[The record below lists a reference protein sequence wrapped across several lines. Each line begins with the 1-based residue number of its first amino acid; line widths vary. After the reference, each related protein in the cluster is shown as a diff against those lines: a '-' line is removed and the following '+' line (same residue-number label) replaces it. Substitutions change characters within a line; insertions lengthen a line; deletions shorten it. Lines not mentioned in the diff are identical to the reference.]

1 MLDTLLARG
10 YRYSS
15 DGIPQDLSGKQVAIF
30 ASILQVE
37 KCTEHKADPW
47 TITETAH
54 SGTCVYCKTEV
65 AEEAHVYDKD
75 GIACTICGYSSVHT
89 HSFGNWETSSA
100 ADVRTLT
107 RACTCGQ
114 KQTISYTP
122 EISVPYSHT
131 EDIALTIQTRGFDS
145 EVSYKWYTYKDTTSE
160 WVPVIFT
167 GNKAVITPP
176 EAGKSIKY
184 KAVVR
189 TPGITAP
196 ELEFTI
202 TKALCTHENAA
213 YAHIENT
220 LTHTVACSDCGYRT
234 EAEKCDFGGNG
245 TCACGSTLAVTL
257 PENLKLAYNGTAQTP
272 AVTVT
277 VDGRTL
283 DEADYTVSYA
293 SNTKAG
299 TAAVT
304 VSGANFSGAV
314 QTNFTIERAG
324 LAITASAQTVTYGE
338 SITQGTDQVTA
349 AGLCPG
355 DTLQS
360 VALAAAGTAITP
372 SGAQIR
378 NAGGEDV
385 TESYNIIY
393 QPGTLTVLK
402 ADQPKP
408 PAPAAAGVTGASVTL
423 AAVEH
428 AEYSMDGVNWQDSPV
443 FTGLSPNTAYTFY
456 VRLKEDEG
464 HNASPISD
472 PASITTTEE
481 IIYTVTVEN
490 DGNGTASASPASAAE
505 GTVITLAAVPY
516 SGYRFKEWWVVSGG
530 AVINGSRFTMPAEN
544 VTVKAVFERDSE
556 PDPPQ
561 PETYAVTVRTEGG
574 GTASASPASAT
585 AGTVITLAAAPYSG
599 YHFKEWQVIS
609 GGVTVSGG
617 SFTMPAENVTVKAV
631 FERDSEPDPPQP
643 ETYTVTVQTDGNGT
657 ASASPASAAEGT
669 VIALT
674 AAPDNG
680 YHFKEWQVISGGVTV
695 SGSSFTMPAENVTLK
710 AVFEKGVI
718 LPDRPAGNNGE
729 QLRLVMETG
738 IDQVP
743 VRLQNIEKLDTPA
756 KLETVMRTEITQAAP
771 GIPQANM
778 AVYNVTLLVST
789 DGGATWTP
797 ATADN
802 FPSGGLAVTLPYP
815 SGTNSG
821 FRFTVVHMFTTSDFG
836 KRPGDTERP
845 AVTNVENGIQFTVTG
860 LSPISV
866 GWTAPAT
873 DPGTPSG
880 GGHGGGG
887 GGWSA
892 STYAVTVEKPE
903 HGKVTSSRANA
914 SHNSTVTLTVTPD
927 SGYVLDA
934 LTVTDSR
941 GNELGLTDQGGG
953 RYTFTMPS
961 RAVTVKAVF
970 APLLGDTQKPCG
982 GGADCPS
989 RGFTDLG
996 SVGTWYHEAVDYV
1009 LRSSLMSGY
1018 GNGTFGPN
1026 NNLSRAQFAQ
1036 ILFNMEGRPIVNY
1049 SLQYGDVAEDAWY
1062 TEAIRWA
1069 ACQGIIGG
1077 YSGGMFGPNDSITRE
1092 QLAVMLWRY
1101 AGSPAATD
1109 KELHFTDADKAS
1121 GYALEALRWAVES
1134 GVMSG
1139 RGGGILDPK
1148 GLVTRAQAA
1157 QMLINFQEK

>member
-1 MLDTLLARG
+1 MLQCLADKDKNILSSVAPAAKVDKPDGSSLYVAVLASAFGGSNTGATVTLLRDASMPGQFYIRGDFQFYTNGYTVSFGAQSSIGRLVIAGGTFRMNGDLSSDQTLFYVDGGTLVLENGAFTAGICVKVNSGKLEIPDGANVTLKGVGELTSTALRISGGSAALRGGSFDGMYAIFAVGTGIMLDTLLARG

-338 SITQGTDQVTA
+338 SIAQGTDQVTA

-385 TESYNIIY
+385 TVSYNIIY

-443 FTGLSPNTAYTFY
+443 FTGLSPNTAFTFY

-505 GTVITLAAVPY
+505 GTVI
-516 SGYRFKEWWVVSGG
+516 
-530 AVINGSRFTMPAEN
+530 
-544 VTVKAVFERDSE
+544 
-556 PDPPQ
+556 
-561 PETYAVTVRTEGG
+561 
-574 GTASASPASAT
+574 
-585 AGTVITLAAAPYSG
+585 
-599 YHFKEWQVIS
+599 
-609 GGVTVSGG
+609 
-617 SFTMPAENVTVKAV
+617 
-631 FERDSEPDPPQP
+631 
-643 ETYTVTVQTDGNGT
+643 
-657 ASASPASAAEGT
+657 
-669 VIALT
+669 ALT

-680 YHFKEWQVISGGVTV
+680 YHFKEWQVIYGGVTV

-778 AVYNVTLLVST
+778 AVYNITLLVST

-941 GNELGLTDQGGG
+941 GNEAAGI
-953 RYTFTMPS
+953 
-961 RAVTVKAVF
+961 
-970 APLLGDTQKPCG
+970 PLPCP
-982 GGADCPS
+982 A
-989 RGFTDLG
+989 
-996 SVGTWYHEAVDYV
+996 
-1009 LRSSLMSGY
+1009 
-1018 GNGTFGPN
+1018 GP
-1026 NNLSRAQFAQ
+1026 
-1036 ILFNMEGRPIVNY
+1036 
-1049 SLQYGDVAEDAWY
+1049 
-1062 TEAIRWA
+1062 
-1069 ACQGIIGG
+1069 
-1077 YSGGMFGPNDSITRE
+1077 
-1092 QLAVMLWRY
+1092 
-1101 AGSPAATD
+1101 
-1109 KELHFTDADKAS
+1109 
-1121 GYALEALRWAVES
+1121 
-1134 GVMSG
+1134 
-1139 RGGGILDPK
+1139 
-1148 GLVTRAQAA
+1148 
-1157 QMLINFQEK
+1157 